1 MALKSIRPIQPTAA
15 TMPSKAVAP
24 MTPAA
29 PKTPLSQVGDIRGH
43 FLPGLPVIG
52 ADKQKDAGSRD
63 IDRNTAPKKD
73 LPYAW
78 QQMTKFMPSQAVN
91 PNAKTFNAAYT
102 NNFSDYSSF
111 FSGFVDKS
119 IRKVF
124 KSNLFVFFKN
134 ITQ

>member
-91 PNAKTFNAAYT
+91 PNAKNEE
-102 NNFSDYSSF
+102 
-111 FSGFVDKS
+111 DKRTPEQLLDF
-119 IRKVF
+119 IEAKGREIAEALAV
-124 KSNLFVFFKN
+124 LRG
-134 ITQ
+134 